1 MRAYTK
7 GASTPGSSTGPGGP
21 WIRAA
26 LSLATR
32 RLGGRVPT
40 RLSHLQ
46 LEASPQPDLDS
57 EESVQRAFPLPGSLS
72 AARQDGLGAQPPV
85 SKGLGGWETRHLP
98 LLGTAWQ
105 PVGAVCRQAGWAGGA
120 APSFQRAGGWETRH
134 LPYRDYAGGED
145 ISRSEH
151 LRLTPV
157 CGLIVIGSLCF
168 SLSGQPFRTWP
179 GA

>member
-57 EESVQRAFPLPGSLS
+57 
-72 AARQDGLGAQPPV
+72 
-85 SKGLGGWETRHLP
+85 
-98 LLGTAWQ
+98 
-105 PVGAVCRQAGWAGGA
+105 
-120 APSFQRAGGWETRH
+120 PSDLTEPEQ
-134 LPYRDYAGGED
+134 
-145 ISRSEH
+145 

>member
-32 RLGGRVPT
+32 RLGERVPT

-85 SKGLGGWETRHLP
+85 SKG
-98 LLGTAWQ
+98 
-105 PVGAVCRQAGWAGGA
+105 
-120 APSFQRAGGWETRH
+120 RAGGKQDICLIGTMPVEKTSAG
-134 LPYRDYAGGED
+134 LNTYA
-145 ISRSEH
+145 
-151 LRLTPV
+151 
-157 CGLIVIGSLCF
+157 
-168 SLSGQPFRTWP
+168 
-179 GA
+179 